1 MNAVG
6 TVAIATLV
14 MFAFER
20 LAPGLVL
27 PRVRWWGMRLVAFN
41 AVQVGVVFLAAATW
55 DRWLPQFRLFD
66 GAALGPVWGA
76 VVGYV
81 AITFVFY
88 WWHRARHEVPAL
100 WRLHQLHHSP
110 VRIEAAMSFYKHPL
124 EILINGVMCSVL
136 LYVVLGLTPA
146 TSAVV
151 LAIAGVAEIAY
162 HANLRTPRWL
172 GYLVQRPESH
182 SLHHAQG
189 VHRHNYADLP
199 FIDMLFGSFRNPA
212 HHAPQTGF
220 WHGASARVLDMLML
234 RDVSARR

>member
-172 GYLVQRPESH
+172 GWFFQRPEMH
-182 SLHHAQG
+182 RRHHERG
-189 VHRHNYADLP
+189 VHRHNYSDLP
-199 FIDMLFGSFRNPA
+199 VWDLLFGTFDNPRE
-212 HHAPQTGF
+212 APKECGF
-220 WHGASARVLDMLML
+220 ANGRELQVGRLLL
-234 RDVSARR
+234 GKER